1 MTVPEPMPTPLHG
14 YVGFDTMTK
23 QVELKMMHRGFQFNV
38 MVVGQTGMGKST
50 VINTLFS
57 SRLLESKGRFD
68 PSDDMPKTTTIST
81 VSHGTFRSTYD
92 SNYRE
97 WREAKA

>member
-50 VINTLFS
+50 MINTLF
-57 SRLLESKGRFD
+57 
-68 PSDDMPKTTTIST
+68 
-81 VSHGTFRSTYD
+81 
-92 SNYRE
+92 
-97 WREAKA
+97 

>member
-50 VINTLFS
+50 MINTC
-57 SRLLESKGRFD
+57 LLYT
-68 PSDDMPKTTTIST
+68 SDAADDLTT
-81 VSHGTFRSTYD
+81 V
-92 SNYRE
+92 
-97 WREAKA
+97 